1 MYNKRCGSTKLIVL
15 FFKIEGCIEQDSIN
29 NCALDNMDPSIL
41 PQGEHE
47 WVCSS
52 RSGKTICKP
61 LSTALN
67 FALDLLNII
76 RKY

>member
-1 MYNKRCGSTKLIVL
+1 MIKLKFLRNNTVI
-15 FFKIEGCIEQDSIN
+15 KIEGCIELDSIN
-29 NCALDNMDPSIL
+29 HCALDNMDPSIL
-41 PQGEHE
+41 PQGEYE

-52 RSGKTICKP
+52 RSGETICKP

-67 FALDLLNII
+67 FVFDLLNII